1 MLAEGMVR
9 SVIHDKLPV
18 LELGSGSGAI
28 TRCLLRHGIAEE
40 QLVLVECN
48 SYFATQL
55 RHRFPQARVFEDVA
69 QNLEPTMF
77 DQLPGV
83 VVSSLPLMSMPN
95 DRVEEILRSVFSLL
109 RPGGRMI
116 QFTYAPRCPVNRVL
130 RNRLGLVSTL
140 QEVVWRNV
148 PPAGIYELR
157 RSGE

>member
-9 SVIHDKLPV
+9 SIRADQLPV
-18 LELGSGSGAI
+18 VELGAGSGAI
-28 TRCLLRHGIAEE
+28 TRCLVRQGIDEQ

-55 RHRFPQARVFEDVA
+55 RYRFPHARVIQDVA
-69 QNLEPTMF
+69 QNLALSMF
-77 DQLPGV
+77 DTHPGV

-95 DRVEEILRSVFSLL
+95 DRVEGILRSVFAVL
-109 RPGGRMI
+109 RPGGRLI

-130 RNRLGLVSTL
+130 RNRLGLESEL

-148 PPAGIYELR
+148 PPAGVYQLYR
-157 RSGE
+157 AGE